1 MRRGQS
7 ININGYLEEVVSA
20 LMDDFER
27 SKILVE
33 EVSSWR
39 ELDLEV
45 KSEGVI
51 QLLQSQ

>member
-1 MRRGQS
+1 ML
-7 ININGYLEEVVSA
+7 IPTFT
-20 LMDDFER
+20 DDSEQF
-27 SKILVE
+27 KILVE